1 MHDICCI
8 KTDNTP
14 PFSDPQVKRLQSTWR
29 RAGLAANLHFPAELD
44 PLTARSAN
52 RVYLVAARQLLE
64 PSWNQWRTR
73 LAAANRSFLVA
84 GEALTSAV
92 IVQACRDGAFDVV
105 DLKTDGPERWASAIP
120 GAAEAQRLWWQ
131 LYGGQPGEEGQLGLI
146 GRTQP
151 MKALRLAI
159 QRLGPTQASVLI
171 LGESGTGK
179 ERVAQALHDTGG
191 TGEFVAFNCAAVPA
205 SLLEAELFGVTKG
218 AFTGASADRPGL
230 VEQADGGTLFLD
242 EIGEMDPAV
251 QPKLLRFLETR
262 RARRLGSNR
271 DYEVNLRVVAA
282 TNRDLDQEMAIQ
294 GFRADLF
301 FRLAEITLE
310 LAPLRERLD
319 DLPQLTRHFLGLAG
333 ERFGKFFDSIDPELV
348 LKLRE
353 HPWPGNIRELK
364 NAIDRLVLL
373 HDGPVLR
380 ANWWDPPA
388 PARTTSPPPITPVPP
403 AGSASLPATG
413 AAMPVRT
420 RRDRL
425 QRARQLLA
433 GGQHGLAEIAAEIG
447 VHPSTLFRWRQS
459 GKV

>member
-8 KTDNTP
+8 QTNEASPFTP
-14 PFSDPQVKRLQSTWR
+14 AQVRRLQTIWK
-29 RAGLAANLHFPAELD
+29 RAGLKTHLHVPAELD
-44 PLTARSAN
+44 PLTARSYH
-52 RVYLVAARQLLE
+52 RIYLIAAKQLME
-64 PSWNQWRTR
+64 ASWAGLRTR

-84 GEALTSAV
+84 GESLSSKT
-92 IVQACRDGAFDVV
+92 IVQACRDGAFDVL
-105 DLKTDGPERWASAIP
+105 DFAKDDANRWAQTLRAT
-120 GAAEAQRLWWQ
+120 AEAQRLWWQ
-131 LYGGQPGEEGQLGLI
+131 LYGGQSNDEDERGLI
-146 GRTQP
+146 GHTQP
-151 MKALRLAI
+151 MKALRMAI

-191 TGEFVAFNCAAVPA
+191 TGDFVAFNCAAVPG

-242 EIGEMDPAV
+242 EIGEMDPTV

-262 RARRLGSNR
+262 RARRLGANR

-282 TNRDLDQEMAIQ
+282 TNRDLDREMATQ

-310 LAPLRERLD
+310 LAPLRARLE
-319 DLPQLTRHFLGLAG
+319 DLPPLTRHFLGLAG
-333 ERFGKFFDSIDPELV
+333 ERFGKFFDSIEPDLI
-348 LKLRE
+348 LKFQG

-364 NAIDRLVLL
+364 NTIDRLVLL

-380 ANWWDPPA
+380 AGWWDPPVSPATLTPGAAA
-388 PARTTSPPPITPVPP
+388 PAPSPAFQSSPP
-403 AGSASLPATG
+403 AGTLP
-413 AAMPVRT
+413 PLRT

-425 QRARQLLA
+425 QRARQLLDA
-433 GGQHGLAEIAAEIG
+433 GQHNLAEVAAEIG
-447 VHPSTLFRWRQS
+447 VHPSTLFRWRQA